1 MARKRSS
8 SPHSTL
14 VMSRIR
20 LRMKGAMMKILTQN
34 SLLRWV
40 GWFGGEEEGWQNRG
54 WVEMAG
60 REKISIFQLL
70 WLDVVN

>member
-1 MARKRSS
+1 
-8 SPHSTL
+8 
-14 VMSRIR
+14 
-20 LRMKGAMMKILTQN
+20 MKILTQN